1 MPRTVSASEV
11 RRRLT
16 AAQREAQR
24 QVDREIRKVNQHNK
38 KVVDDHNRKVDQH
51 NKKVVADYN
60 HKVDQHNRRQVSEF
74 NKRLQR
80 SQRPTTATFTVEE
93 QRLAERVQG
102 AVAVQED
109 RDRDLFLSYAR
120 ADGSEVANQ
129 LRTELEQLDV
139 SIWFDELAIHPGQSQ
154 ALQMDRGLR
163 LARAG
168 VVLLTPVY
176 LTGRFWP
183 QRELGALLHKATLI
197 PVLHGVT
204 FEDVARFSGI
214 LPDLAG
220 FTTAQDSIE
229 VIAEKIAAAV
239 LVPETV

>member
-1 MPRTVSASEV
+1 MPRNVSASEV
-11 RRRLT
+11 RRRLA

-24 QVDREIRKVNQHNK
+24 QVDREIRKVN
-38 KVVDDHNRKVDQH
+38 QH

-109 RDRDLFLSYAR
+109 RDLDLFLSYAR

-154 ALQMDRGLR
+154 ALQMDEQCLK
-163 LARAG
+163 
-168 VVLLTPVY
+168 PVDVDDRE
-176 LTGRFWP
+176 GRTF
-183 QRELGALLHKATLI
+183 
-197 PVLHGVT
+197 PV
-204 FEDVARFSGI
+204 
-214 LPDLAG
+214 
-220 FTTAQDSIE
+220 IE
-229 VIAEKIAAAV
+229 
-239 LVPETV
+239 